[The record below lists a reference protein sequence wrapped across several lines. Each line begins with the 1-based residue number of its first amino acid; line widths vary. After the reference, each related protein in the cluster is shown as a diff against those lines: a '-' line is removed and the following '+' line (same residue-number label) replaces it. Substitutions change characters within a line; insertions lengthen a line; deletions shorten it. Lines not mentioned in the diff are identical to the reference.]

1 MTIPPKGYI
10 ILCLDNDPEQ
20 GTRHLSFKWKKEK
33 GLVAL
38 YYKDENL
45 FINLQK
51 PE

>member
-1 MTIPPKGYI
+1 MTINPKGYI
-10 ILCLDNDPEQ
+10 VLLLDKNPEKVSRQ
-20 GTRHLSFKWKKEK
+20 PFKWKKEK

-51 PE
+51 LE